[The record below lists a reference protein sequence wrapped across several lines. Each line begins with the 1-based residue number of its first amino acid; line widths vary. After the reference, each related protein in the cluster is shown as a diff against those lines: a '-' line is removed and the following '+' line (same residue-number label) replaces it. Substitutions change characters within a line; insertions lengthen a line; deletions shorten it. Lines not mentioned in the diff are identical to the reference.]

1 MEILLA
7 GLVFA
12 ALMMVVVGVLGQ
24 AFGERAVV
32 MSRLEEYTE
41 EVSLDPVTEHLNQ
54 PFSQRVMRP
63 LWEKL
68 QHLGKKLSSPERKQ
82 SYQKKLVAAGEPYGL
97 DAEGLVVLKYGFMS
111 GLALAGIIF
120 GTFTTAMVLG
130 IAGYLLPDLLLS
142 AWKNERR
149 DKILRSLPDILDM
162 LSVSVEAGLGFD
174 AALQKVVEK
183 IEGPLSSEFQRTLS
197 EIKLGKP
204 RREALKD
211 LALRVEVDDVSTFIS
226 SLIQADQLGVSIA
239 NVLRVQA
246 DQVREKRSQRAEEK
260 AQKAPVKILIP
271 LVFFIFPAIFI
282 ILLGPAVIQLMK
294 TFG

>member
-7 GLVFA
+7 GLIFV
-12 ALMMVVVGVLGQ
+12 ALLMVGMGVSGL
-24 AFGERAVV
+24 AYGERALVV
-32 MSRLEEYTE
+32 ARLEEYTE
-41 EVSLDPVTEHLNQ
+41 EVSLDPITEQLNR
-54 PFSQRVMRP
+54 PFSQRVMLP

-68 QHLGKKLSSPERKQ
+68 QGLGKRLSSPERKL
-82 SYQKKLVAAGEPYGL
+82 SYQKKLVVAGEPYGL

-111 GLALAGIIF
+111 GLALVGILI
-120 GTFTTAMVLG
+120 GTLTTAAILG
-130 IAGYLLPDLLLS
+130 IVGYLLPDLLLN

-149 DKILRSLPDILDM
+149 DKILKSLPDVLDM

-183 IEGPLSSEFQRTLS
+183 IEGPLSTEFQRTLN

-211 LALRVEVDDVSTFIS
+211 LAVRVEVDDVSTFIS
-226 SLIQADQLGVSIA
+226 SLIQADQLGVSIS
-239 NVLRVQA
+239 NVLRVQS

-282 ILLGPAVIQLMK
+282 ILLGPAAIQIINI
-294 TFG
+294 FS

>member
-7 GLVFA
+7 VLIFA
-12 ALMMVVVGVLGQ
+12 ALFMAAIAILGQ
-24 AFGERAVV
+24 AYGQRAVV
-32 MSRLEEYTE
+32 MARLEEYTE
-41 EVSLDPVTEHLNQ
+41 EVSLDPVTEHLSQ
-54 PFSQRVMRP
+54 PFSQRVISP
-63 LWEKL
+63 LWNKL
-68 QHLGKKLSSPERKQ
+68 QHLGKRLSSPERKL

-111 GLALAGIIF
+111 GLAVAGF
-120 GTFTTAMVLG
+120 FVGTLTTAIVLG
-130 IAGYLLPDLLLS
+130 IIGYFIPDLLLT
-142 AWKNERR
+142 AWKNQRR
-149 DKILRSLPDILDM
+149 DRILKSLPDMLDM

-183 IEGPLSSEFQRTLS
+183 IEGPLSSEFQRTLN

-211 LALRVEVDDVSTFIS
+211 LSVRVEVDDVSTFIS

-282 ILLGPAVIQLMK
+282 ILLGPAVIQMIDI
-294 TFG
+294 FG

>member
-1 MEILLA
+1 MEMLLA

-12 ALMMVVVGVLGQ
+12 ASFTVGIAVLGQ

-32 MSRLEEYTE
+32 MARLEEYTE

-54 PFSQRVMRP
+54 PFSQRVLRP
-63 LWEKL
+63 MWEKL
-68 QHLGKKLSSPERKQ
+68 QHLGKRLSSPERKL
-82 SYQKKLVAAGEPYGL
+82 SYQKKLIAAGEPYGL

-111 GLALAGIIF
+111 GLALTGIFIANV
-120 GTFTTAMVLG
+120 TTAIILG
-130 IAGYLLPDLLLS
+130 IVGYLLPDLLLK

-149 DKILRSLPDILDM
+149 DKILKSLPDVLDM

-183 IEGPLSSEFQRTLS
+183 IEGPLSSEFQRTLN

-204 RREALKD
+204 RRESLKD
-211 LALRVEVDDVSTFIS
+211 LAARVEVDDVSTFIS
-226 SLIQADQLGVSIA
+226 SLVQADQLGVSIA

-282 ILLGPAVIQLMK
+282 ILLGPAVIQMIK

>member
-1 MEILLA
+1 MEILMA
-7 GLVFA
+7 GLIFA
-12 ALMMVVVGVLGQ
+12 ALFMAAVAVLGQ
-24 AFGERAVV
+24 AFGQRAVV
-32 MSRLEEYTE
+32 MARLEEYTE
-41 EVSLDPVTEHLNQ
+41 EVSLDPVTEHLSQ
-54 PFSQRVMRP
+54 PFSQRVIRP
-63 LWEKL
+63 LWNKL
-68 QHLGKKLSSPERKQ
+68 QHLGKRLSSPERKL
-82 SYQKKLVAAGEPYGL
+82 SYQNKLVAAGEPYGL

-111 GLALAGIIF
+111 GLAVAGFFVGTLTTAILLGII
-120 GTFTTAMVLG
+120 
-130 IAGYLLPDLLLS
+130 GYFIPDLLLT
-142 AWKNERR
+142 AWKNQRR
-149 DKILRSLPDILDM
+149 DRILKSLPDMLDM

-183 IEGPLSSEFQRTLS
+183 IEGPLSSEFQRTLN

-211 LALRVEVDDVSTFIS
+211 LSVRLEVDDVSTFIS

-282 ILLGPAVIQLMK
+282 ILLGPAVIQVIDI
-294 TFG
+294 FG

>member
-7 GLVFA
+7 VLIFA
-12 ALMMVVVGVLGQ
+12 ALFMAAVAVHGQ
-24 AFGERAVV
+24 AFGQRAVV
-32 MSRLEEYTE
+32 MARLEEYTE
-41 EVSLDPVTEHLNQ
+41 EVSLDPVTEHLSQ
-54 PFSQRVMRP
+54 PFSQRVISP
-63 LWEKL
+63 LWNKL
-68 QHLGKKLSSPERKQ
+68 QHLGKRLSSPERKL

-111 GLALAGIIF
+111 GLAVAGF
-120 GTFTTAMVLG
+120 FVGTLTTAIVLG
-130 IAGYLLPDLLLS
+130 IIGYFIPDLLLT
-142 AWKNERR
+142 AWKNQRR
-149 DKILRSLPDILDM
+149 DRILKSLPDMLDM

-183 IEGPLSSEFQRTLS
+183 IEGPLSSEFQRTLN

-211 LALRVEVDDVSTFIS
+211 LSVRLEVDDVSTFIS

-282 ILLGPAVIQLMK
+282 ILLGPAVIQMIDI
-294 TFG
+294 FG

>member
-12 ALMMVVVGVLGQ
+12 SLFMVGMAVVGQV
-24 AFGERAVV
+24 FGERAAV
-32 MSRLEEYTE
+32 MARLEEYTE
-41 EVSLDPVTEHLNQ
+41 EISLDPATEHLNQ
-54 PFSQRVMRP
+54 PLSQRVLLP

-68 QHLGKKLSSPERKQ
+68 QHLGKRLSSPERKL
-82 SYQKKLVAAGEPYGL
+82 SYQKKLIAAGEPYGL

-111 GLALAGIIF
+111 GLALVGIVV
-120 GTFTTAMVLG
+120 GTLNTAVVLG
-130 IAGYLLPDLLLS
+130 IIGYLLPDFLLK
-142 AWKNERR
+142 AWKDERR
-149 DKILRSLPDILDM
+149 NKILKSMPDVLDM

-183 IEGPLSSEFQRTLS
+183 IEGPLSGEFQRTLN

-204 RREALKD
+204 RRVALKD
-211 LALRVEVDDVSTFIS
+211 LAARVEVDDVSTFIS
-226 SLIQADQLGVSIA
+226 SLVQADQLGVSIA

-246 DQVREKRSQRAEEK
+246 DQVREKRSQRAEEQ

-282 ILLGPAVIQLMK
+282 ILLGPAVIQLIS